1 MCGDPHAGG
10 WLFPFPQHVRGDPHA
25 GGWLFLFPQ
34 RPDMLERVEGFYHA
48 PRGEVPRF
56 DDKVVLVT
64 GGSRGIGRGIVSAFL
79 DCGAKVFACARNAPG
94 EAEENTEFI
103 EADVRDADQVQRL
116 IDTVLDR
123 SGRLDILVNNAG
135 GSPAADAATVSPRF
149 TEAIIRLNLLA
160 PLLVSQKAH
169 PALKDAKGSI
179 INIASVSGIR
189 ASPGTVAYGAAKAG
203 LLSAT
208 ASLAQEWGPDV
219 RVNAIV
225 AGLIKT
231 SAGAADEHYG
241 GERGLAA
248 IEDKLPA
255 KRMGTAEDIAN
266 ACLYLASEAAS
277 YVSGASLE
285 VFGGGEPPSFL
296 TFAEDA
302 PRLRRGD

>member
-1 MCGDPHAGG
+1 M
-10 WLFPFPQHVRGDPHA
+10 
-25 GGWLFLFPQ
+25 
-34 RPDMLERVEGFYHA
+34 
-48 PRGEVPRF
+48 PRF
-56 DDKVVLVT
+56 DDKVVLIT
-64 GGSRGIGRGIVSAFL
+64 GGSRGIGRGIVNAFL
-79 DCGAKVFACARNAPG
+79 DSGARVFACARHVPEERAPEG
-94 EAEENTEFI
+94 PPSSEADDSAEFI

-116 IDTVLDR
+116 IDAVLDR
-123 SGRLDILVNNAG
+123 AGRLDILVNNAG
-135 GSPAADAATVSPRF
+135 GSPAADAATF

-169 PALKDAKGSI
+169 PALKAAKGSI

-189 ASPGTVAYGAAKAG
+189 PSPGTVAYGAAKAG

-208 ASLAQEWGPDV
+208 ASLAQEWGPEV

-231 SAGAADEHYG
+231 SAAAADEHYG
-241 GERGLAA
+241 GEQGLAA

-266 ACLYLASEAAS
+266 ACLYLASDAAA

-296 TFAEDA
+296 TFVSESMMR
-302 PRLRRGD
+302 PQR

>member
-1 MCGDPHAGG
+1 MRPIYANKERKCLLLALSAILKHNRCFPRLRGG
-10 WLFPFPQHVRGDPHA
+10 VPQ
-25 GGWLFLFPQ
+25 
-34 RPDMLERVEGFYHA
+34 
-48 PRGEVPRF
+48 F
-56 DDKVVLVT
+56 DGKVVLVT
-64 GGSRGIGRGIVSAFL
+64 GGSRGIGRGIVNAFL
-79 DCGAKVFACARNAPG
+79 DCGARAFACARSAPA
-94 EAEENTEFI
+94 EAEADAEFI
-103 EADVRDADQVQRL
+103 EADVRDPDQVQRL
-116 IDTVLDR
+116 VDTVLDQA
-123 SGRLDILVNNAG
+123 GRLDVLVNNAG

-169 PALKDAKGSI
+169 PALKAAKGSI

-189 ASPGTVAYGAAKAG
+189 PSPGTVAYGAAKAG

-208 ASLAQEWGPDV
+208 ASLAQEWGPEV

-231 SAGAADEHYG
+231 SAEAADEHYG
-241 GERGLAA
+241 GEQGLAA

-266 ACLYLASEAAS
+266 ACLYLASDAAA

-296 TFAEDA
+296 TFAQDA
-302 PRLRRGD
+302 LRLRRGD

>member
-1 MCGDPHAGG
+1 M
-10 WLFPFPQHVRGDPHA
+10 
-25 GGWLFLFPQ
+25 
-34 RPDMLERVEGFYHA
+34 
-48 PRGEVPRF
+48 PRF
-56 DDKVVLVT
+56 DDKVVLIT
-64 GGSRGIGRGIVSAFL
+64 GGSRGIGRGIVKAFL
-79 DCGAKVFACARNAPG
+79 DGGAQVFACARQVPEDAPEG
-94 EAEENTEFI
+94 AGFI

-116 IDTVLDR
+116 IDAVV
-123 SGRLDILVNNAG
+123 GRAGQLDILVNNAG

-160 PLLVSQKAH
+160 PLLVSQMAH
-169 PALKDAKGSI
+169 PALAAAKGCI

-189 ASPGTVAYGAAKAG
+189 PSPGTVAYGAAKAG

-208 ASLAQEWGPDV
+208 ASLAQEWGPKV

-231 SAGAADEHYG
+231 SAEAADEHYG
-241 GERGLAA
+241 GKQGLAA

-266 ACLYLASEAAS
+266 ACLYLASDDAA

-296 TFAEDA
+296 TYVQDA
-302 PRLRRGD
+302 LNPRPSD

>member
-1 MCGDPHAGG
+1 M
-10 WLFPFPQHVRGDPHA
+10 
-25 GGWLFLFPQ
+25 
-34 RPDMLERVEGFYHA
+34 
-48 PRGEVPRF
+48 PRF
-56 DDKVVLVT
+56 DDKVALIT

-79 DCGAKVFACARNAPG
+79 DSGAKVFTCARHVPEERVLEARAPADPPAG
-94 EAEENTEFI
+94 KAIASAEFI
-103 EADVRDADQVQRL
+103 GADVRDADQVQRL
-116 IDTVLDR
+116 IDAVLDR
-123 SGRLDILVNNAG
+123 AGRLDILVNNAG

-169 PALKDAKGSI
+169 PALKAAKGSI

-189 ASPGTVAYGAAKAG
+189 PSPGTVAYGAAKAG

-208 ASLAQEWGPDV
+208 ASLAQEWGPEV

-231 SAGAADEHYG
+231 SAEAADEHYG
-241 GERGLAA
+241 GEQGLAA
-248 IEDKLPA
+248 IENKLPA

-266 ACLYLASEAAS
+266 ACLYLASDAAT

-296 TFAEDA
+296 TFAQDA
-302 PRLRRGD
+302 LGLRPSD

>member
-1 MCGDPHAGG
+1 M
-10 WLFPFPQHVRGDPHA
+10 PQ
-25 GGWLFLFPQ
+25 
-34 RPDMLERVEGFYHA
+34 
-48 PRGEVPRF
+48 F
-56 DDKVVLVT
+56 DGKVVLVT
-64 GGSRGIGRGIVSAFL
+64 GGSRGIGRGIVEAFL
-79 DCGAKVFACARNAPG
+79 DSGAQVIACSRNAPATPLPEG
-94 EAEENTEFI
+94 AEFI
-103 EADVRDADQVQRL
+103 SADVRNGDQVQGL
-116 IDTVLDR
+116 IDTLLDQT
-123 SGRLDILVNNAG
+123 GRLDVVVNNAG

-169 PALKDAKGSI
+169 AALKATQGSI

-208 ASLAQEWGPDV
+208 TSLAQEWGPDV

-231 SAGAADEHYG
+231 SAEAAHEHYG
-241 GERGLAA
+241 GDQGLAA
-248 IEDKLPA
+248 IEAKLPA
-255 KRMGTAEDIAN
+255 RRMGTAEDIAK
-266 ACLYLASEAAS
+266 ACLYLASDAAA

-302 PRLRRGD
+302 LGLRPSD

>member
-1 MCGDPHAGG
+1 M
-10 WLFPFPQHVRGDPHA
+10 
-25 GGWLFLFPQ
+25 
-34 RPDMLERVEGFYHA
+34 
-48 PRGEVPRF
+48 PRF

-64 GGSRGIGRGIVSAFL
+64 GGSRGIGRGIVGAFL
-79 DCGAKVFACARNAPG
+79 NHGAQVVACARNAPVEPLPSG
-94 EAEENTEFI
+94 AQFI
-103 EADVRDADQVQRL
+103 AADVRDADQAQGL
-116 IDTVLDR
+116 IETLLDQQ
-123 SGRLDILVNNAG
+123 GRLDVLVNNAG
-135 GSPAADAATVSPRF
+135 GSPAVDAATVSPRF
-149 TEAIIRLNLLA
+149 TEAIVRLNLLA

-169 PALKDAKGSI
+169 PALQAAKGSI

-189 ASPGTVAYGAAKAG
+189 PSPGTVAYGAAKAG

-231 SAGAADEHYG
+231 SAEAAEEHYG
-241 GERGLAA
+241 GAQGLAA
-248 IEDKLPA
+248 IEGKLPA
-255 KRMGTAEDIAN
+255 RRMGTAEDIAN
-266 ACLYLASEAAS
+266 ACLYLASDAAA

-302 PRLRRGD
+302 GHA

>member
-1 MCGDPHAGG
+1 M
-10 WLFPFPQHVRGDPHA
+10 
-25 GGWLFLFPQ
+25 
-34 RPDMLERVEGFYHA
+34 
-48 PRGEVPRF
+48 PRF
-56 DDKVVLVT
+56 DDKVALIT
-64 GGSRGIGRGIVSAFL
+64 GGSRGIGRGIVNAFL
-79 DCGAKVFACARNAPG
+79 DSGAKVFACARHVPEERAPQDSPSS
-94 EAEENTEFI
+94 EADGRAEFI

-116 IDTVLDR
+116 IDAVLDR
-123 SGRLDILVNNAG
+123 AGRLDILVNNAG

-169 PALKDAKGSI
+169 PALKAAKGSI

-189 ASPGTVAYGAAKAG
+189 PSPGTVAYGAAKAG

-208 ASLAQEWGPDV
+208 ASLAQEWGPEV

-231 SAGAADEHYG
+231 SAEAANEHYG
-241 GERGLAA
+241 GEQGLAA
-248 IEDKLPA
+248 IENKLPA

-266 ACLYLASEAAS
+266 ACLYLASDAAA

-296 TFAEDA
+296 TFVSESMMR
-302 PRLRRGD
+302 PQR

>member
-1 MCGDPHAGG
+1 M
-10 WLFPFPQHVRGDPHA
+10 
-25 GGWLFLFPQ
+25 
-34 RPDMLERVEGFYHA
+34 
-48 PRGEVPRF
+48 PRF
-56 DDKVVLVT
+56 DDKVALIT
-64 GGSRGIGRGIVSAFL
+64 GGSRGIGRGIVNAFL
-79 DCGAKVFACARNAPG
+79 ESGAKVFACARHAPEDPTSS
-94 EAEENTEFI
+94 EADGRAEFI

-116 IDTVLDR
+116 IDAVLGR
-123 SGRLDILVNNAG
+123 AGRLDILVNNAG

-169 PALKDAKGSI
+169 PALKAAKGSI

-189 ASPGTVAYGAAKAG
+189 PSPGTVAYGAAKAG

-208 ASLAQEWGPDV
+208 ASLAQEWGPEV

-231 SAGAADEHYG
+231 SAEAANEHYG
-241 GERGLAA
+241 GEQGLAA
-248 IEDKLPA
+248 IENKLPA
-255 KRMGTAEDIAN
+255 KRMGTAEDIAY
-266 ACLYLASEAAS
+266 ACLYLASDAAA

-296 TFAEDA
+296 TFAQDA
-302 PRLRRGD
+302 LGLRPSD

>member
-1 MCGDPHAGG
+1 M
-10 WLFPFPQHVRGDPHA
+10 
-25 GGWLFLFPQ
+25 
-34 RPDMLERVEGFYHA
+34 
-48 PRGEVPRF
+48 PRF
-56 DDKVVLVT
+56 DDKVALIT
-64 GGSRGIGRGIVSAFL
+64 GGSRGIGRGIVNAFL
-79 DCGAKVFACARNAPG
+79 DSGAKVFACARHVPEERAPEDPPSG
-94 EAEENTEFI
+94 EADGSAEFI

-116 IDTVLDR
+116 IDAVLDR
-123 SGRLDILVNNAG
+123 AGRLDILVNNAG

-169 PALKDAKGSI
+169 PALKAAKGSI

-189 ASPGTVAYGAAKAG
+189 PSPGTVAYGAAKAG

-208 ASLAQEWGPDV
+208 ASLAQEWGPQV

-231 SAGAADEHYG
+231 SAEAANEHYG
-241 GERGLAA
+241 GEQGLAA

-266 ACLYLASEAAS
+266 ACLYLASDAAA

-296 TFAEDA
+296 TFAQDA
-302 PRLRRGD
+302 LGLRPSD